1 MNKLLND
8 VSEFHTKFGL
18 QQHHKARF
26 LSKEEH
32 SFALKALREEFDEW
46 ADACAVGDLEGQLD
60 ALIDLIYF
68 ALGRAH
74 IQGLPFD
81 EAWNRVHAANMS
93 KVRANKA
100 SDSKRGSKLDVVKP
114 EGWKAPEFSDLL
126 SHSSFIHSDP
136 KFIIVEG
143 CDALGKTTLAKRLA
157 KHYDATYWH
166 MTSTKNLSPKQ
177 TMHDYSLN
185 ALDNVAENLA
195 NGKSVVLDRFWP
207 SEFCYGSELR
217 GIGLTD
223 VSEIAEKCAN
233 LNPHFVFCFH
243 GHGQN
248 MALKQHKK
256 NVDPDHPYDDELYLR
271 VYQNYIDLFDQQSR
285 LAKFFPNKIATKYFF
300 ESEIFEKSFQNF
312 IPYLQGRLYEQ
323 I

>member
-1 MNKLLND
+1 MNKLLKD
-8 VSEFHTKFGL
+8 VSEFHEKFGL
-18 QQHHKARF
+18 QQHHRARF

-46 ADACAVGDLEGQLD
+46 VDACAAGDLEGQLD

-81 EAWNRVHAANMS
+81 EAWNRVQTANMS

-114 EGWKAPEFSDLL
+114 EGWEAPEFSDLL
-126 SHSSFIHSDP
+126 SHNSFDHSNP

-157 KHYDATYWH
+157 KHYDAAYWH

-177 TMHDYSLN
+177 TMRDYSLN

-217 GIGLTD
+217 GVDLSG
-223 VSEIAEKCAN
+223 VSEVAEKCAD

-243 GHGQN
+243 YNGDK
-248 MALKQHKK
+248 ALKQHKN
-256 NVDPDHPYDDELYLR
+256 NVDPDHPYKDDLYLK
-271 VYQNYIDLFDQQSR
+271 VYQNYLDLFDLQDN
-285 LAKFFPNKIATKYFF
+285 LANFFPNKIVTKYFN
-300 ESEIFEKSFQNF
+300 ESETPEDSFQNY
-312 IPYLQGRLYEQ
+312 IPLLQSYIYER
-323 I
+323 